1 MKSTTQLWELRD
13 CEILGMH
20 TLRGAVLESRA
31 VLDSSVDR
39 HGQQC
44 KTHSPLTLTPARQRR
59 RQPHSRSPVIPVTD

>member
-39 HGQQC
+39 HGQ
-44 KTHSPLTLTPARQRR
+44 
-59 RQPHSRSPVIPVTD
+59 